1 MHQLDLLGEHE
12 IKAKDRL
19 VGHKNRSCKIN
30 KEKRREREKK
40 AEWVNETPGSD
51 NRSLPAADTP
61 ALGEWA
67 GCGWAKAELLGLSII
82 RSSRTH

>member
-1 MHQLDLLGEHE
+1 MDTKTE
-12 IKAKDRL
+12 
-19 VGHKNRSCKIN
+19 VVRST
-30 KEKRREREKK
+30 KRSGEREKK

-67 GCGWAKAELLGLSII
+67 GCGWAKAELVGLSII